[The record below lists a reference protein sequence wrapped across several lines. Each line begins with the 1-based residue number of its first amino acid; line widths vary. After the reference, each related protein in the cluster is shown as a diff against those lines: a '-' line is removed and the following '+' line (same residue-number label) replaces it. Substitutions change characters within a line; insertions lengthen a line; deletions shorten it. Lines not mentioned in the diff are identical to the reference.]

1 MAMLMPINCRLADL
15 FVDLGVF
22 CCADAELDEG
32 LSCTEL
38 EDGFNWVDD
47 FDWPELGV
55 VLEVVGDFGWLELA
69 DCFGGADIGIGE
81 GLGRGNIELEEVR
94 GLGTAELDM
103 PAIASRRSSFT

>member
-1 MAMLMPINCRLADL
+1 M

-22 CCADAELDEG
+22 CGTDAELDEG

-38 EDGFNWVDD
+38 EDGFNWVDV

-55 VLEVVGDFGWLELA
+55 VLEVVEDFGWPELA